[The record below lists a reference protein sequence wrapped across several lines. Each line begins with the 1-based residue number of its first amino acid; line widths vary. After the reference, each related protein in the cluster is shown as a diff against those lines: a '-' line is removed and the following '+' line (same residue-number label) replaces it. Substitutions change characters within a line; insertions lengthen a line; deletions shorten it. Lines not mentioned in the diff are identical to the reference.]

1 MLLRRPK
8 RKRKKTPNR
17 SVQVE
22 VAGLPL
28 KVTFKQVKNLRLTIR
43 PPEADVLVSVPHGL
57 SMKSVES
64 FVLGRLDWIQG
75 HRAQILA
82 RPRLPKPT
90 YTTGDELF
98 IWGELVRLVVVPV
111 EGRIR
116 VRLEGKTLTIQ
127 APQASSTEEKERA
140 VERWL
145 NKEVKGLIPSYLEKW
160 EARMGVKTE
169 RFSVRKMKTRW
180 GSCTPLTRSIRLNS
194 ELGRKSPECLEYVVV
209 HELAHLIERSHNA
222 RFKAILDRFMPDWR
236 EIEGLLNP
244 RASRKRDL

>member
-1 MLLRRPK
+1 M
-8 RKRKKTPNR
+8 
-17 SVQVE
+17 
-22 VAGLPL
+22 
-28 KVTFKQVKNLRLTIR
+28 
-43 PPEADVLVSVPHGL
+43 
-57 SMKSVES
+57 
-64 FVLGRLDWIQG
+64 
-75 HRAQILA
+75 
-82 RPRLPKPT
+82 
-90 YTTGDELF
+90 
-98 IWGELVRLVVVPV
+98 VPV

-116 VRLEGKTLTIQ
+116 VRLDGKTFTIQ
-127 APQASSTEEKERA
+127 APQASSAEDKERA

-145 NKEVKGLIPSYLEKW
+145 NKEVKGLIPRYLEKL